1 MKTIITLLLVAITS
15 TAFSSKY
22 EETMKTNIDKLY
34 ELRTSG
40 ELQALANQF
49 ERIAQAESDQ
59 WLPGYYAAYCYI
71 RSTFLDN
78 MDADSKN
85 EQLDK
90 AQQIVD
96 KLMKAYD
103 SESEVHTLQA
113 LLYQMRITDMA
124 SGARYSR
131 KAAAAIETAED
142 LNPANPRVYYL
153 RGSNLYHTP
162 KFFGGGAE
170 NARPELE
177 KAAALFESQKSSDP
191 LMPSWGPHHNK
202 QLLDLCNKAE

>member
-1 MKTIITLLLVAITS
+1 MKTIITLLLAVITS

-34 ELRTSG
+34 ELRTPA
-40 ELQALANQF
+40 ELQELANQF
-49 ERIAQAESDQ
+49 ERIAQAEPDK
-59 WLPGYYAAYCYI
+59 WLPDYYAAYCYI
-71 RSTFLDN
+71 RSTMLVN

-90 AQQIVD
+90 AQRIVD
-96 KLMKAYD
+96 KLMKTCD
-103 SESEVHTLQA
+103 SESEVYTLQA
-113 LLYQMRITDMA
+113 LLYQMRITDMT
-124 SGARYSR
+124 SGAKYSR
-131 KAAAAIETAED
+131 KAEAAITIAEK
-142 LNPANPRVYYL
+142 LNPENPRVYYL
-153 RGSNLYHTP
+153 LGSNLYHTP

-191 LMPSWGPHHNK
+191 LKPAWGPHHNK
-202 QLLDLCNKAE
+202 QLLDLCNETE